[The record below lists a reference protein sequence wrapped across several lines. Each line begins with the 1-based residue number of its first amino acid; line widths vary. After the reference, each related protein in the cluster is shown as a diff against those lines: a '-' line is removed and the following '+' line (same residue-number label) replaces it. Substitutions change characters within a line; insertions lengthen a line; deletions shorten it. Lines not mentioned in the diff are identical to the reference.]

1 MKTQR
6 ISMLALIS
14 VFGLLQTPGAQ
25 AQLAVVDV
33 HAIGQLVQEVQTLS
47 QTLQTARS
55 QLSQAQAQ
63 FQALTGSRGMQNLLA
78 GTVRNYLPTSA
89 TELMLALQGGGTYSS
104 LSTAIQAASQANA
117 VLSSGQLA
125 LLSPADQ
132 QRLLEAR
139 ATVALLQ
146 GLSGTAL
153 SNASGRFTDIQQL
166 ITAIGTA
173 TDPKA
178 ILDLQSR
185 ASTEQGM
192 LQNEQTKL
200 QTLYQ
205 AAQAQHW
212 SDRERSRE
220 QAVAGHGDFSTRF
233 EPTP

>member
-1 MKTQR
+1 MTTPR
-6 ISMLALIS
+6 IWMLVLIS
-14 VFGLLQTPGAQ
+14 VLGLLRTPGAH

-33 HAIGQLVQEVQTLS
+33 RAIGQLLQEVQVLN

-63 FQALTGSRGMQNLLA
+63 FQALTGSRGMQNLLS
-78 GTVRNYLPTSA
+78 GTVRNYLPTSEA
-89 TELMLALQGGGTYSS
+89 ELLSALQGGGSYSS
-104 LSTAIQAASQANA
+104 LSTAIQSAAQANA
-117 VLSSGQLA
+117 VLSAGQLA

-166 ITAIGTA
+166 ITTIGTA

-185 ASTEQGM
+185 VSTEQGM

-205 AAQAQHW
+205 AAEALHW